1 MARPR
6 PPRRAVLTASAGP
19 TPDLSPRAELVSGNP
34 ARVPASLA
42 GSVSIHRR
50 GKRSADP
57 MQDRNEI
64 AKRWQVEAYRHLK
77 ICGEARYA
85 ATLFAAKASKA
96 ELGVSEPQVQV
107 GKPTWVTSGPEVD
120 ALAEVAPTVRDRS
133 RLVYNYMIH
142 YTVGGECY
150 LIARTRQ
157 DTDPGYISPPEDPLT
172 GAPYKTWDE
181 VKKAHLETIDIL
193 DPEAEPFENPN
204 EPIWEIVAVTELQKN
219 GDDWKVRHDNDVFI
233 DLDPDD
239 PVIRMWNPDPEKRRE
254 AWSPFMVMLPILAE
268 VEWATRSIFTQIRS
282 RLINAGVWF
291 TPDNLTFA
299 PPPPDAVEGGEEA
312 IAGMNEAELF
322 MMSLAASSM
331 EMLDSDEVAFPTV
344 VQADPAALEAV
355 SQDKLI
361 KFWSE
366 LDETVISVRDTAL
379 RRFAVGMDL
388 KSEQVMSPVMMG
400 KSSEGGGGANHWG
413 EWAIQEQTITDH
425 IEPALDQF
433 AGVLTDAVVR
443 QAVDGTTKI
452 VAYDSTKMRIRQDRS
467 KEALEWYDRGVLKA
481 DVALREGG
489 FDPTT
494 DKMGAEEHKM
504 WLLAKIVAGQFTPE
518 QMQAALA
525 LVGVQLPASALPAPA
540 VSGNE
545 GAAKGRAGKDEPP
558 SLENHP
564 REGVPEGDHEHKD
577 APYSVEMAS
586 CEALV
591 LRALEKAGNRLLN
604 DGKRG
609 RDKDRDT
616 PAHLAH
622 LSASVEV
629 PIGPAQFDFTMAS
642 TLLPDLSAG
651 ALTRRVNRMT
661 SYCMS
666 LYGDKRPYSRADLI
680 AALEGA

>member
-6 PPRRAVLTASAGP
+6 PPRPATLTASAGP
-19 TPDLSPRAELVSGNP
+19 AKPAAELVSGNP
-34 ARVPASLA
+34 GRVPASMA

-50 GKRSADP
+50 GRRPDP
-57 MQDRNEI
+57 VQDRNEI
-64 AKRWQVEAYRHLK
+64 AKRWQVDAYRHLK

-96 ELGVSEPQVQV
+96 ELGISEPQVQV
-107 GKPTWVTSGPEVD
+107 GKPTWVTSGAEVD
-120 ALAEVAPTVRDRS
+120 ALADVAATVRDRS
-133 RLVYNYMIH
+133 RLIYNYMLH
-142 YTVGGECY
+142 YTVAGECY

-157 DTDPGYISPPEDPLT
+157 DTDPGYIGTPVDPLT
-172 GAPYKTWDE
+172 GEPYKTWDA
-181 VKKAHLETIDIL
+181 VKQAHLETIDVL
-193 DPEAEPFENPN
+193 DSEADPDAAQFENPN
-204 EPIWEIVAVTELQKN
+204 EPIWEIVGVTELQKT
-219 GDDWKVRHDNDVFI
+219 GEEWKVRHDNDSWI
-233 DLDPDD
+233 DLDPED

-299 PPPPDAVEGGEEA
+299 PPPPDAVDGGEEA

-361 KFWSE
+361 KFWSD

-433 AGVLTDAVVR
+433 ASVLTDAVVR
-443 QAVDGTTKI
+443 QVVDKTTKI

-489 FDPTT
+489 FDPST
-494 DKMGAEEHKM
+494 DKMGEDEHKM
-504 WLLAKIVAGQFTPE
+504 WLLSKIVAGQFTPE

-525 LVGVQLPASALPAPA
+525 LVGVQLPASALP

-577 APYSVEMAS
+577 APYSAVTAS

-622 LSASVEV
+622 LSASAATEFNM
-629 PIGPAQFDFTMAS
+629 ADFDFTMAS
-642 TLLPDLSAG
+642 TMLPDFSATDLARTTR
-651 ALTRRVNRMT
+651 ALRVFC
-661 SYCMS
+661 SG
-666 LYGDKRPYSRADLI
+666 LYADKRPYSRADLI
-680 AALEGA
+680 STLEGVR